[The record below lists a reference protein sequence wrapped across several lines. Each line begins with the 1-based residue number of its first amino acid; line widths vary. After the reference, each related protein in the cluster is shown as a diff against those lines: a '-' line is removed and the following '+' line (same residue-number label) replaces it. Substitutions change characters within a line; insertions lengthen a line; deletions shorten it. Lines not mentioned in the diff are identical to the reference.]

1 MVFVLE
7 NKLVNNR
14 AKMIVIDFI
23 LMLVLVALDQFV
35 KYVFIPMKGKNPI
48 VIIDKILE
56 LTYVEN
62 RGAAFGM
69 LKGQRIFF
77 IFLAIIFF
85 LFMGFII
92 AKLPYEK
99 KFLKLNIAFAFIF
112 AGAIGNTV
120 DRIIRGY
127 VIDFIYFKVIDFPVF
142 NVADV
147 YITVATLFVVIFI
160 IFCYK
165 EEDFNFLKKE
175 KENRKISKQDGRE

>member
-1 MVFVLE
+1 MK
-7 NKLVNNR
+7 NKFVNNK

-23 LMLVLVALDQFV
+23 LMLILVAIDQFV
-35 KYVFIPMKGKNPI
+35 KYIFIPFKEKKPI

-85 LFMGFII
+85 LFMGFLI

-112 AGAIGNTV
+112 AGAIGNTL

-127 VIDFIYFKVIDFPVF
+127 VVDFIYFKIIDFPVF
-142 NVADV
+142 NVADI
-147 YITVATLFVVIFI
+147 YITVATFFVIIFI

-165 EEDFNFLKKE
+165 EEDFNFMKKE
-175 KENRKISKQDGRE
+175 KESDRKISKQDGRE